1 MNVKFVDLKKNVAD
15 LKTPLSKKITEF
27 LFDDC
32 YYINGEQV
40 KEFENNFA
48 HYIGTE
54 YCLGLNSGTD
64 ALKLSAKMLGLK
76 PNDEVLV
83 QGNTFI
89 GSVSGIAELGC
100 KLKLLDINP
109 DTFMVDI
116 SKIERNIT
124 ENTKAIIVVHLY
136 GLCPDMD
143 NIMDIAKR
151 HNLFV
156 IEDTAQAHGCY
167 YKNKRVGSIGDVGC
181 FSFYPS
187 KNLGAMGDGGALTT
201 NNKKVYDDI
210 HIWRNWGAK
219 KKYYHKYTGGNSRL
233 DTVQAMILDEK
244 LKVLDEKNELRRQ
257 NANLYFHLLREQKNI
272 ILPKYEQYCT
282 PVWHLFVI
290 KLENEQIRNNLQEYL
305 KDNGID
311 TVIHYPIPL
320 HKLEAFPELLQQ
332 DSELKN
338 VSDVATRILSLPMY
352 PELEEVE
359 IKYVCNKINEYF
371 TNLTS
376 LL

>member
-1 MNVKFVDLKKNVAD
+1 MNVRFVDLKKNVKS
-15 LKTPLSKKITEF
+15 LKESLSEKIIDF
-27 LFDDC
+27 LFNDC
-32 YYINGEQV
+32 YYINGGAV
-40 KEFENNFA
+40 KDFENNFA
-48 HYIGTE
+48 KYIGTE
-54 YCLGLNSGTD
+54 YCLTLNSGTD
-64 ALKLSAKMLGLK
+64 ALKLSIKMLGLK
-76 PNDEVLV
+76 AGDEILV

-89 GSVSGIAELGC
+89 GSVSGAAELGC
-100 KLKLLDINP
+100 KLKILDIDP
-109 DTFMVDI
+109 GTFMIDI

-143 NIMDIAKR
+143 TIMDIAKK

-156 IEDTAQAHGCY
+156 IEDTCQAHGCY
-167 YKNKRVGSIGDVGC
+167 YKDKRVGSIGDVGC

-187 KNLGAMGDGGALTT
+187 KNLGAMGDGGAITT
-201 NNKKVYDDI
+201 NNKKLYDNI
-210 HIWRNWGAK
+210 HIWRNWGAE

-233 DTVQAMILDEK
+233 DTVQALVLDEK
-244 LKVLDEKNELRRQ
+244 LKVLDDKNELRRQ
-257 NANLYFHLLREQKNI
+257 NANLYFDLLREQKKI
-272 ILPKYEQYCT
+272 VLPKYEESCR

-290 KLENEQIRNNLQEYL
+290 KLENEQIRNSLQQYL

-359 IKYVCNKINEYF
+359 IKYVCNKINDYF
-371 TNLTS
+371 D
-376 LL
+376 

>member
-27 LFDDC
+27 LFDNC

-151 HNLFV
+151 YNLFV

-210 HIWRNWGAK
+210 HIWRNWGAE

-233 DTVQAMILDEK
+233 DTVQAIILNEK
-244 LKVLDEKNELRRQ
+244 LKILDDKNELRRQ
-257 NANLYFHLLREQKNI
+257 NANLYFDLLREQKKI
-272 ILPKYEQYCT
+272 VLPKCEKYCT

-290 KLENEQIRNNLQEYL
+290 KLENEEIRNNLQEYL

-352 PELEEVE
+352 PELEEIE

-371 TNLTS
+371 NK
-376 LL
+376 